1 MPSGSAPT
9 ARTRIRRL
17 AERAVYEQAAL
28 YAVLDAAYVCHIA
41 FYDGTSCHC
50 IPTACWRDGDYLYV
64 HGSNGGR
71 LVRQLTGDNEVS
83 VAITLMD
90 GLVLAKSAFN
100 HSMNYRSAV
109 IYGRFEVVADAQE
122 KRRLLDGFMR
132 HLLPGRELQARPG
145 NDKELAATSVL
156 ALRLDE
162 AAVKIRD
169 GGPED
174 DAEDMDLPVWAGVL
188 PMQLMGQAPLAA
200 PHNTVAAPDYVQTWA
215 GRNVG

>member
-1 MPSGSAPT
+1 MPAATAPSP
-9 ARTRIRRL
+9 RTRIRRI
-17 AERAVYEQAAL
+17 AERAVYEQNAL
-28 YAVLDAAYVCHIA
+28 YAVLDATYVCHIA
-41 FYDGTSCHC
+41 FYDGESCHC
-50 IPTACWRDGDYLYV
+50 IPTACWRDGDHLYV

-71 LVRQLTGDNEVS
+71 LVRQLTAGKEVS

-109 IYGRFEVVADAQE
+109 IYGRFEGVADAAE
-122 KRRLLDGFMR
+122 KRRLMDGFMR
-132 HLLPGRELQARPG
+132 HLLPGRENQARPG
-145 NDKELAATSVL
+145 NEKELAATSVL

-162 AAVKIRD
+162 AAVKIRS

-188 PMQLMGQAPLAA
+188 PMQLIGQPAQAA
-200 PHNTVAAPDYVQTWA
+200 PHSGIEAPDYVRDWS
-215 GRNVG
+215 GRLVG